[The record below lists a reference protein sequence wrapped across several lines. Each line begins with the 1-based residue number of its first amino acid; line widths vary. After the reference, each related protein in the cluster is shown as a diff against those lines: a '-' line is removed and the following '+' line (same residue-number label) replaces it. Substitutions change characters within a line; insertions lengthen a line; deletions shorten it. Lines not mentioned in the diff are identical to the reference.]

1 MLEVKVLVE
10 CPALERLAAA
20 LAGVRTAAPSPAP
33 TAPVTPAAPVCSAP
47 AGQPTPAAPP
57 APAVPA
63 APTAAPTAAP
73 SYTVEQLQ
81 KAGGDLITAQPDKLP
96 ALMGLLEQFGVPAVT
111 ALPHDRLGAFATA
124 LRGLGASL

>member
-20 LAGVRTAAPSPAP
+20 LAGGRTAAPSPAP

-47 AGQPTPAAPP
+47 AGQPAPAAPP
-57 APAVPA
+57 APAVP
-63 APTAAPTAAP
+63 AAPTAAP